1 MMLVDVLVVNGGE
14 TKGPGAG
21 LQGLWDGKRL
31 TEAGWVVSGGL
42 AEEAV
47 HLLHLLQRGA
57 RKDAAGFGEDVA
69 DLLAQLG
76 DDLGHGGE
84 VIETVLAR

>member
-1 MMLVDVLVVNGGE
+1 MLLNVLAVGGRE
-14 TKGPGAG
+14 TRRLGAG
-21 LQGLWDGKRL
+21 LRGLWDGKKL
-31 TEAGWVVSGGL
+31 TEAGWVVPGSL

-69 DLLAQLG
+69 DLLAQLR